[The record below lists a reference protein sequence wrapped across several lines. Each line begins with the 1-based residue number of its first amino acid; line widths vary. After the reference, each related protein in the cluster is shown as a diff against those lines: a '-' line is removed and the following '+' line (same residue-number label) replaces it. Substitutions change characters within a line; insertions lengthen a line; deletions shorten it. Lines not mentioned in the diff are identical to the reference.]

1 MLRIFGKRESKSLLG
16 RWGTVLE
23 QHAKNKT
30 VFTDWANT
38 DHCGGELCQLPE
50 NNNDKKNKKKNEIKD
65 DFDSSMDSVMCAIQS
80 FSLHP
85 KY

>member
-1 MLRIFGKRESKSLLG
+1 MLRIFGKRESQSLLG

-50 NNNDKKNKKKNEIKD
+50 NSVDIEKKEHQKTD
-65 DFDSSMDSVMCAIQS
+65 DFDSSMDTMMCAIQS

>member
-1 MLRIFGKRESKSLLG
+1 MLRIFGKRESVSLLG

-30 VFTDWANT
+30 VYTDWANT

-50 NNNDKKNKKKNEIKD
+50 NSINKEKKEKNEKQD
-65 DFDSSMDSVMCAIQS
+65 DFDSSMDSMMCAIQS

>member
-1 MLRIFGKRESKSLLG
+1 MSVVKSYNHTSSLQKNQVYNWYDRYKPKQQLKTYLLKKY
-16 RWGTVLE
+16 L
-23 QHAKNKT
+23 KT
-30 VFTDWANT
+30 ST
-38 DHCGGELCQLPE
+38 
-50 NNNDKKNKKKNEIKD
+50 NNIKKNEIKD